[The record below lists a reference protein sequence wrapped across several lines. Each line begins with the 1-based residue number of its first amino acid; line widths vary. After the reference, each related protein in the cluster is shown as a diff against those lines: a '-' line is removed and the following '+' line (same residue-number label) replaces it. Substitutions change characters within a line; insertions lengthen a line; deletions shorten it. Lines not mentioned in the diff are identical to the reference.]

1 MPFLTWYREWFGE
14 EYLELYAHRDEDEAR
29 RQVEFFEQKI
39 ERVSG
44 AILDL
49 ASGRGRHLVEL
60 RERNFRAVGCDL
72 SYVLLA
78 SGMQEYGVGSV
89 TRADMRHLPFRDAS
103 FGALVNFFTSFGYFE
118 SEADNLATIGEMAR
132 VVAPDGR
139 LLFDYLNVDRELDR
153 LVEREEK
160 STESGSVTIERW
172 YDAKQCCFNK
182 RILWGARSFI
192 ERVRAYRFEE
202 VRSMFASAG
211 FQIDEVCGDFDGSA
225 FSEQSPRMI
234 VLATRERR

>member
-1 MPFLTWYREWFGE
+1 MTWYREWFGE

-29 RQVEFFEQKI
+29 RQVEFFESKVD
-39 ERVSG
+39 RVDG

-60 RERNFRAVGCDL
+60 RDRNLRAVGCDL

-78 SGMQEYGVGSV
+78 SGKQEYGI
-89 TRADMRHLPFRDAS
+89 TAIARADMRHLPFRDAS

-118 SEADNLATIGEMAR
+118 SEADNLATIREMAR
-132 VVAPDGR
+132 VVSAGGR
-139 LLFDYLNVDRELDR
+139 LLFDYLNVDRELER

-160 STESGSVTIERW
+160 VTESGKVTIERW
-172 YDAKQCCFNK
+172 YDGKQCCFNK
-182 RILWGARSFI
+182 RIVWGDRSFI

-202 VRSMFASAG
+202 VRTMFQSAG
-211 FQIDEVCGDFDGSA
+211 FRIDEVCGDFDATA
-225 FSEQSPRMI
+225 FTEQSPRMI
-234 VLATRERR
+234 VLATRELR